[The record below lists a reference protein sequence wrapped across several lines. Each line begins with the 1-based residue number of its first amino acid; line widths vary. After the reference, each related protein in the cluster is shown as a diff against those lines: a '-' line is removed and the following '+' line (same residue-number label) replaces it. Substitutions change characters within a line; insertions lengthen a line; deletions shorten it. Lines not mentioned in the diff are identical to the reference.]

1 MKKTISSVLTL
12 LILNLG
18 FAQNKLTLDNVVTAY
33 VKNAGAI
40 KEGNLIKGYYIF
52 YESDKI
58 DRKTREYTIQ
68 ILDQNTNI
76 TKKATFQDSKDVDL
90 IDAEFNETH
99 LCFFFLNR
107 NQKKYLYKI
116 FDVEGKLK
124 YEYEKEYD
132 NGDFML
138 FDAQRKMMD
147 PDGEGQS
154 NTLIAIPGLGFA
166 SLMPVRQNGANLFE
180 IGYYSSVS
188 NKNNV
193 YRPEF
198 EERQT
203 GAMCLGVV
211 DSTLFL
217 EVGKRKRLLS
227 GESKTTTY
235 AFNLITQKKVFELE
249 DNFDG
254 KYRAMPTYMQKEE
267 GTNNLLM
274 VASYFEES
282 DNIAKDYGQGVA
294 MYTMTTKGQVLAKQY
309 NPWQGTFSKFIPV
322 NEKGKIDDIGYL
334 SIQKIIKAADGKVF
348 VLAEGYKRNFS
359 ALGAGLS
366 ILTRSNQGFTKIVVT
381 DMVLMEYDN
390 AYKLVNATVYNKRHQ
405 DAGLP
410 GGMSDYNSQHAIAYL
425 LKVAGAFG
433 YNFTTTNKDNSSFS
447 FCYSDYEKTKE
458 YKGSTFNSL
467 HYTNGKFTTD
477 KIQLSSKASFMRI
490 FPAKQGYVGIYEYFK
505 KEKKLEFRLEKM
517 N

>member
-1 MKKTISSVLTL
+1 MKKIFSAV
-12 LILNLG
+12 LILCAMQLG
-18 FAQNKLTLDNVVTAY
+18 FSQKLTLDKVVSANI
-33 VKNAGAI
+33 KNAGAI
-40 KEGNLIKGYYIF
+40 KEGNLIKGYYVF

-68 ILDQNTNI
+68 ILDQNINA
-76 TKKATFQDSKDVDL
+76 TKKATFQDSKEIDL
-90 IDAEFNETH
+90 VDAEFNETS
-99 LCFFFLNR
+99 LCFFFLNQDKR
-107 NQKKYLYKI
+107 KYLYKI
-116 FDVEGKLK
+116 FDLEGKLK

-132 NGDFML
+132 KGDFWL
-138 FDAQRKMMD
+138 FDAQRKMID

-166 SLMPVRQNGANLFE
+166 SLMPVRQNGANIFE

-188 NKNNV
+188 NKEYV

-198 EERQT
+198 EERQVFP
-203 GAMCLGVV
+203 MSLGVV

-227 GESKTTTY
+227 GQPKTTTY
-235 AFNLITQKKVFELE
+235 AFNVVTQKKVFELE

-274 VASYFEES
+274 VASYFDEA
-282 DNIAKDYGQGVA
+282 DNISKDYGQGIA
-294 MYTMTTKGQVLAKQY
+294 MYTMTTTGRLISKQY

-322 NEKGKIDDIGYL
+322 NEKGKIDNIGYL

-348 VLAEGYKRNFS
+348 VMSEGYKRNFN
-359 ALGAGLS
+359 LGGAAFSLLS
-366 ILTRSNQGFTKIVVT
+366 GSGQGFTKMVVT
-381 DMVLMEYDN
+381 DIVVMEYDN
-390 AYKLVNATVYNKRHQ
+390 SYKLTNAKVYTKTPE
-405 DAGLP
+405 DYSVP
-410 GGMSDYNSQHAIAYL
+410 GGDYLSQHSIAAF
-425 LKVAGAFG
+425 LKQMGAFG
-433 YNFTTTNKDNSSFS
+433 YDFTTTNKDNSSFS

-467 HYTNGKFTTD
+467 HYSNGKFTTD
-477 KIQLSSKASFMRI
+477 KIQLTTKASSMAV

-505 KEKKLEFRLEKM
+505 KEKRIEFRLEKM